1 MSDAGR
7 RKGTRDKYESHVKP
21 HLSDIKKWAEQGATE
36 KQIAENLGIA
46 YSTFREHKKRHPAL
60 SAVLKEKDMGPLV
73 EELRSA
79 LVRRALGYEYT
90 ETKEYVRMDPD
101 SGKPTKYKEVVTKV
115 ALPDLTAIFGALN
128 IYDDEYVRDRANY
141 ALRKADLELRK
152 AQAEAAN
159 FDIDLRKVELK

>member
-1 MSDAGR
+1 MA
-7 RKGTRDKYESHVKP
+7 KRDKYETHVKP
-21 HLSDIKKWAEQGATE
+21 HLDRVRKWVEQGASE
-36 KQIAENLGIA
+36 KQIAQELGVA
-46 YSTFREHKKRHPAL
+46 YSTFRLYKEREPAL
-60 SAVLKEKDMGPLV
+60 SAALKESRRPLV

-79 LVRRALGYEYT
+79 LVRRALGYEYR
-90 ETKEYVRMDPD
+90 EKKEYVKTDPD
-101 SGKPTKYKEVVTKV
+101 TGRPTKYVEITTKV

>member
-1 MSDAGR
+1 MA
-7 RKGTRDKYESHVKP
+7 KRDKYETHVKP
-21 HLSDIKKWAEQGATE
+21 HLDRVREWVEQGASE
-36 KQIAENLGIA
+36 KQIAQELGVA
-46 YSTFREHKKRHPAL
+46 YSTFRIYKEREPAL
-60 SAVLKEKDMGPLV
+60 SAALKESRRPLV

-79 LVRRALGYEYT
+79 LVRRALGYEYR
-90 ETKEYVRMDPD
+90 EKKEYVKTDPD
-101 SGKPTKYKEVVTKV
+101 TGRPTKYVEITTKV

>member
-1 MSDAGR
+1 MA
-7 RKGTRDKYESHVKP
+7 KRDKYETHVKP
-21 HLSDIKKWAEQGATE
+21 HLDRVRKWVEQGASE
-36 KQIAENLGIA
+36 KQIAQELGVA
-46 YSTFREHKKRHPAL
+46 YSTFRLYKEREPAL
-60 SAVLKEKDMGPLV
+60 SAALKESRRPLV

-79 LVRRALGYEYT
+79 LVRRALGYEYR
-90 ETKEYVRMDPD
+90 EKKEYVKTDPD
-101 SGKPTKYKEVVTKV
+101 TGRPTKYVEITTKV

-128 IYDDEYVRDRANY
+128 IYDEDYVRDRANY